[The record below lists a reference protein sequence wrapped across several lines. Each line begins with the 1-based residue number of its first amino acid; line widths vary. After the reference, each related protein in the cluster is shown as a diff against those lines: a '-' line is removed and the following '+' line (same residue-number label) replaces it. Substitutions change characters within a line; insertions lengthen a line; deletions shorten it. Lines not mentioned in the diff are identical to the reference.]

1 MLNKNQLNR
10 DVSVN
15 LCIKITRIGEK
26 IDPGIFTG
34 QTRFSATRFC
44 LVTRNCLVHLIKK
57 VMSTRNPQRRDSL
70 RGREDNHSLTL
81 AKIKMKT
88 VETQI

>member
-1 MLNKNQLNR
+1 MYQNNSYR
-10 DVSVN
+10 
-15 LCIKITRIGEK
+15 EK

-34 QTRFSATRFC
+34 PTRIQRPR
-44 LVTRNCLVHLIKK
+44 LRWVTRNCLQK

-70 RGREDNHSLTL
+70 RGREDNHFLTL

-88 VETQI
+88 LETQI